1 MTELDPSTA
10 AAVPTRRS
18 GRRRRVLA
26 GILGLLACLALVAST
41 SLLWIHQAALNTDR
55 WVAIT
60 ANVAKD
66 PAVVASLSEELSQ
79 QVMTG
84 LDVQGRLQ
92 TALPD
97 QARLLAGAISTTVQT
112 RLTAAIAK
120 LLSSDGF
127 ERAWSGANRVAHE
140 TLIKL
145 LRGESDS
152 VTLENGYVTLNLFP
166 LVGAALANLQSD
178 GIIPASVSLPDL
190 SDPAAPD
197 KARAA
202 LQSALG
208 VTLPDTFGTIALV
221 RADRLVAARTAVHV
235 FDLLVVAALLIT
247 LILFIGAVLLARD
260 RRRAI
265 LLLGAGVV
273 VALLIARAAVRG
285 VEGAVV
291 GAISDGPGAVT
302 VQGVLDAAIRDL
314 FSVLLL
320 VTVFGA
326 IVAIAAWLFGRR
338 EQVAGVVTSAGSAA
352 RQAGTA
358 GVVAG
363 RSMASGASAP
373 TRPSAMDWA
382 RAHKATLRIAGV
394 LVAAVWLAIIADGW
408 EPVAIIG
415 ALLILYQVGL
425 GPLLG
430 DAEDS
435 AAPEPDEVPEPI
447 AD

>member
-1 MTELDPSTA
+1 MTETDLSTA
-10 AAVPTRRS
+10 TPVPTRPS
-18 GRRRRVLA
+18 SRRRGILA

-41 SLLWIHQAALNTDR
+41 SLFWIHQAALNTDR

-60 ANVAKD
+60 ASVAKD
-66 PAVVASLSEELSQ
+66 PAVVASVSEELSQ
-79 QVMTG
+79 QVMTAI
-84 LDVQGRLQ
+84 DVQGRLQ

-127 ERAWSGANRVAHE
+127 ERAWSGANRVAHQ
-140 TLIKL
+140 TLVKL
-145 LRGESDS
+145 LRGESNS
-152 VTLENGYVTLNLFP
+152 VTLDNGYVTLNLFP

-178 GIIPASVSLPDL
+178 GIIPASLTLPDL

-197 KARAA
+197 QARAK
-202 LQSALG
+202 LQSVLG

-247 LILFIGAVLLARD
+247 LILFIGAILLARD

-273 VALLIARAAVRG
+273 VALLLARVVVRG

-302 VQGVLDAAIRDL
+302 VQGVLDAALRDL
-314 FSVLLL
+314 FGVMIV
-320 VTVFGA
+320 VTGVGA
-326 IVAIAAWLFGRR
+326 IVAILAWLFGRR
-338 EQVAGVVTSAGSAA
+338 EQVAGVMTSAGSAA

-373 TRPSAMDWA
+373 SRPSATDWA
-382 RAHKATLRIAGV
+382 RAHKPTLRIAAV
-394 LVAAVWLAIIADGW
+394 LVAAAWLAIIADGW
-408 EPVAIIG
+408 EPVAIVG
-415 ALLILYQVGL
+415 ALLILFQVGL
-425 GPLLG
+425 EPLLG
-430 DAEDS
+430 GSEDS
-435 AAPEPDEVPEPI
+435 AAG
-447 AD
+447 